1 MNCRRR
7 PFLRSLSGRLLL
19 LFIGM
24 AVLFVVLV
32 GVSIGR
38 VYRAHFEHTFRPHL
52 IQYLD
57 YMRADIGTPPD
68 LQRAAALSREVPVQI
83 QLDGPQLGWS
93 STSQLADLA
102 GFDLRHRY
110 TQQGR
115 RYSYGYLGNQEYLLV
130 EDGAWRFGFAVPRP
144 SASLRLWQPL
154 GVLLLVLALLYLA
167 TRRLVAPIGVLREGV
182 ERIGRGVLEQP
193 ISLQRRDE
201 LGELADSIN
210 QMARDIRDLLEAKRQ
225 LLLAMSHELRSPL
238 TRVMVATELLE
249 DGQQR
254 EAIQRELHELQR
266 LIDELL
272 ETERLAHRHQ
282 ALHRQRS
289 DITALVCEVVA
300 GFEQAVSVRT
310 PPSPL
315 FAEVDAVRVKL
326 LLRNLLQN
334 ALRYTPDAAPPP
346 ELELTQQ
353 EKTLQFRLH
362 DHGPGIA
369 PEHLPHVTAPFY
381 RVDAARQR
389 QTGGYGLGLY
399 LCRRIAEAHGGTLQ
413 IESQAGQGTTLIVQL
428 PLYHHP

>member
-1 MNCRRR
+1 MRM
-7 PFLRSLSGRLLL
+7 GR
-19 LFIGM
+19 G
-24 AVLFVVLV
+24 AS
-32 GVSIGR
+32 VS
-38 VYRAHFEHTFRPHL
+38 
-52 IQYLD
+52 
-57 YMRADIGTPPD
+57 
-68 LQRAAALSREVPVQI
+68 
-83 QLDGPQLGWS
+83 
-93 STSQLADLA
+93 
-102 GFDLRHRY
+102 RY
-110 TQQGR
+110 
-115 RYSYGYLGNQEYLLV
+115 
-130 EDGAWRFGFAVPRP
+130 RP

-193 ISLQRRDE
+193 IQLQRGDE

-238 TRVMVATELLE
+238 TRVMVATELL
-249 DGQQR
+249 DDAQQR
-254 EAIQRELHELQR
+254 EAIQGELHELQR

-282 ALHRQRS
+282 ALHRQMS
-289 DITALVCEVVA
+289 DITALVRELVD

-346 ELELTQQ
+346 ELDLTQQ
-353 EKTLQFRLH
+353 ENMLQFRLH

-369 PEHLPHVTAPFY
+369 PEHLPHVTTPFY

-413 IESQAGQGTTLIVQL
+413 VESQAGQGTTVIVQV
-428 PLYHHP
+428 PLNHS